1 MTSVRLVT
9 VARVDPVVAVML
21 LSAPNIYHS
30 LHDHPD
36 KLLAAAFL
44 SKVSSVAKEQDPDG
58 VGACGAYPR
67 GMSPRLRCLPIALA
81 SLAAPTLCD
90 VAFTE
95 AGGRSLYELAVE
107 TSMPHLE
114 ENLRY
119 TKTIA
124 TECLNESELLVAF
137 PVLTDNAFR
146 GCKLSETTLADTY
159 ASYRLTCPASTGT
172 TGRAKWQ
179 RNASQ
184 LHGMLVI
191 KLGGKNMTF
200 SQRVTA
206 RRAGKCESLE

>member
-44 SKVSSVAKEQDPDG
+44 SKASSVAKEQDPDG

-146 GCKLSETTLADTY
+146 GCRSHRTRSACGGGAVRFRCDG
-159 ASYRLTCPASTGT
+159 ASCLC
-172 TGRAKWQ
+172 
-179 RNASQ
+179 
-184 LHGMLVI
+184 
-191 KLGGKNMTF
+191 
-200 SQRVTA
+200 
-206 RRAGKCESLE
+206 